1 MKFSNTIK
9 TVLKIYQKN
18 VKNSVWFGTGYYIL
32 PRAFA
37 LFARIKRNKS
47 EKLLA
52 VYNSLSISFFSG
64 VNTNVAFY
72 WQPCSTLLDTL
83 LLITLTKMA
92 TATRN
97 YKKQKFWSH

>member
-1 MKFSNTIK
+1 M
-9 TVLKIYQKN
+9 LKI
-18 VKNSVWFGTGYYIL
+18 VFGLVRAIIFSLEHL
-32 PRAFA
+32 PCW
-37 LFARIKRNKS
+37 LARMKRNKS